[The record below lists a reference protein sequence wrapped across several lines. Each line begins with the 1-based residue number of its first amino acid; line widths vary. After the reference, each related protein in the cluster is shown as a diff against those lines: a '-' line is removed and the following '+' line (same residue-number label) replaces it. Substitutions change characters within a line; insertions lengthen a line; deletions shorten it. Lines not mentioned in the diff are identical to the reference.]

1 MFDDRTPIYRQIAEQ
16 IRGQVLDGTLDEG
29 QQVMSTT
36 QYASFYRI
44 NPATAAKGFQELVD
58 EEILVKR
65 RGIGM
70 FVAPGARE
78 RLRAGRRDRF
88 VDEVVEPMIAEA
100 RAIGVPLASVIAHI
114 EARLEDSGSTQDG
127 TEVER

>member
-1 MFDDRTPIYRQIAEQ
+1 VFDDRTPIYRQIAEQ
-16 IRGQVLDGTLDEG
+16 IRAQILDGTLDEG

-58 EEILVKR
+58 EQVLVKR

-70 FVAPGARE
+70 FVAAGARQ
-78 RLRAGRRDRF
+78 RLREERRGRF
-88 VDEVVEPMIAEA
+88 FDEVVDPMIAEA
-100 RAIGVPLASVIAHI
+100 EAIGVPLASVIDRIQAQ
-114 EARLEDSGSTQDG
+114 ADG
-127 TEVER
+127 GGRGTAGEEVTS

>member
-16 IRGQVLDGTLDEG
+16 VRAQVLDGTLDEG

-58 EEILVKR
+58 EGILVKR

-70 FVAPGARE
+70 FVAAGARQQLREE
-78 RLRAGRRDRF
+78 RRRRF
-88 VDEVVEPMIAEA
+88 FDEVVDPMITEA
-100 RAIGVPLASVIAHI
+100 LAVGVPLSSIIQRVQN
-114 EARLEDSGSTQDG
+114 RLEDEPQRL
-127 TEVER
+127 VEEAER